1 MGERKYISVI
11 LPLKLEWEPCYSI
24 EAKAEVE
31 DRSEVEVRTKVEDRT
46 EVEDRSEVEV
56 GDRVRVKFA
65 QKEYIGV
72 VSKVDVTPDIDPK
85 KIQPIIQVEDGLERI
100 FPEEIE
106 LWRQVSDYYLC
117 SIGETYKA
125 AYPVSKTSLEEAR
138 AAAKERAVNSKK
150 KILDSIDAKLV
161 KLQER
166 ATKKAEQVEKAKEGT
181 KTRLTHSAILE
192 RIQEEIKRIEVAKEI
207 AAENLKAVENGG
219 KPLKSLT
226 GSNSTQHLLGDDG
239 FPESESQEDTI
250 VLSDH
255 QSKAYQEAKAAF
267 RKGKPVLLHGVTG
280 SGKTELYIKLALE
293 TLRNGR
299 NVLYLVPEIALSTQ
313 LEERLTQHFGER
325 LMTYHSAESAASRR
339 ATAEAIRSLK
349 VTKGCEEMNGGKG
362 GEEKNGTK
370 GCEEMNGGKGGEGLK
385 ITKGSEETN
394 RAKDPKETEGAEGA
408 EGAEETEG
416 AKGAEGAEAPEGV
429 KGAEE
434 TYIVLGTRSS
444 LFLPHHNLG
453 LIIVDEEHDSSYKQ
467 DSPAPRYNGRD
478 TALILSVM
486 HKGNIILGS
495 ATPSLEEMYNCL
507 TDRHVMVSLTERY
520 HGSESADIE
529 IIDTRAERRKRGMEG
544 NFSRKLIEHIRRTLS
559 EGGQAMILRSRRA
572 WAPAMQ
578 CESCGDIPKCP
589 HCNVSLTQHKQGMMV
604 CHYCGYKAIY
614 TGQCAKC
621 QGPLKSLGAGTQ
633 KIEEEA
639 AALFPEAV
647 IARLD
652 SDSAQN
658 KAYEAK
664 VIKEFSQGKIDILI
678 GTQMLTKGFD
688 FSNLKLVAVIA
699 ADTMLGMQDFRADE
713 KAMQLL
719 EQFRGRSGRRDEKGL
734 CVIQTSQPEHPV
746 YKRLANGE
754 FVNED
759 LLAERQDFNFPPYT
773 RIVELTIKD
782 IYEDRVERMSK
793 KLAMHILQHSG
804 IRNEGSGLIGSP
816 IVGPYAPVVD
826 KIADQ
831 YIRTIRISL
840 KKDRNLR
847 TTKERIKEAVL
858 SFEKVE
864 KYTNHISINVDPA

>member
-24 EAKAEVE
+24 EAKAEGNDTVGG
-31 DRSEVEVRTKVEDRT
+31 RSEVK
-46 EVEDRSEVEV
+46 V

-72 VSKVDVTPDIDPK
+72 VSKTDVTPDIDPK
-85 KIQPIIQVEDGLERI
+85 KIQPIVQIEEGLERI

-125 AYPVSKTSLEEAR
+125 AYPVSKINLEEAR
-138 AAAKERAVNSKK
+138 AAAKERAVSSRRRM
-150 KILDSIDAKLV
+150 LDSIDAKLT
-161 KLQER
+161 KLKEKAQ
-166 ATKKAEQVEKAKEGT
+166 KKTEQVERAKEGT
-181 KTRLTHSAILE
+181 KARLTHSAILE
-192 RIQEEIKRIEVAKEI
+192 RMIEEIRRTETAREI
-207 AAENLKAVENGG
+207 AAENLKATEEGV
-219 KPLKSLT
+219 KPQAAKL
-226 GSNSTQHLLGDDG
+226 
-239 FPESESQEDTI
+239 EEDTI

-255 QSKAYQEAKAAF
+255 QDRAYQEAKAAF

-293 TLRNGR
+293 TLEKGR

-313 LEERLTQHFGER
+313 LEERLEQHFGER

-339 ATAEAIRSLK
+339 ATAEAIRSLR
-349 VTKGCEEMNGGKG
+349 VFKG
-362 GEEKNGTK
+362 T
-370 GCEEMNGGKGGEGLK
+370 
-385 ITKGSEETN
+385 
-394 RAKDPKETEGAEGA
+394 KDPKKTEG
-408 EGAEETEG
+408 
-416 AKGAEGAEAPEGV
+416 P

-478 TALILSVM
+478 TALMLSVM

-507 TDRHVMVSLTERY
+507 TDRHAMVSLTERY
-520 HGSESADIE
+520 HGSESADVE

-559 EGGQAMILRSRRA
+559 EGDQAMILRSRRA

-578 CESCGDIPKCP
+578 CENCGDIPKCP
-589 HCNVSLTQHKQGMMV
+589 HCNVSLTQHKQGVMV
-604 CHYCGYKAIY
+604 CHYCGYKAAY
-614 TGQCAKC
+614 TGHCTKC

-658 KAYEAK
+658 KTYEAK

-713 KAMQLL
+713 KAIQLL

-746 YKRLANGE
+746 YKRLADGASING
-754 FVNED
+754 D
-759 LLAERQDFNFPPYT
+759 LLTERQDFNFPPYT
-773 RIVELTIKD
+773 RIVELTVKD
-782 IYEDRVERMSK
+782 IYEDRAERMSK
-793 KLAMHILQHSG
+793 KLTAHIQKHSG
-804 IRNEGSGLIGSP
+804 IKNEGFGLIGSP

-826 KIADQ
+826 KVADQ

-840 KKDRNLR
+840 KKDRNLKA
-847 TTKERIKEAVL
+847 TKKRIKEAVL

-864 KYTNHISINVDPA
+864 KYTNHISVNVDPV

>member
-31 DRSEVEVRTKVEDRT
+31 DRSEVEDGSKVEDRS
-46 EVEDRSEVEV
+46 EVEFRSKVEDRSEVEV

-192 RIQEEIKRIEVAKEI
+192 RIQEEIKRTEVAKEI

-267 RKGKPVLLHGVTG
+267 GKGKPVLLHGVTG

-339 ATAEAIRSLK
+339 ATAEVIRSLK

-362 GEEKNGTK
+362 GE
-370 GCEEMNGGKGGEGLK
+370 GLK
-385 ITKGSEETN
+385 VTKGSEETN
-394 RAKDPKETEGAEGA
+394 GAKDPKETEGA
-408 EGAEETEG
+408 
-416 AKGAEGAEAPEGV
+416 KGAE
-429 KGAEE
+429 GAEE

-507 TDRHVMVSLTERY
+507 TDRHVLVGLTERY

-746 YKRLANGE
+746 YKRLANGG

>member
-31 DRSEVEVRTKVEDRT
+31 DRSEVEVRS

-192 RIQEEIKRIEVAKEI
+192 RIQEEIKRTEVAKEI

-219 KPLKSLT
+219 KPLKSLA

-267 RKGKPVLLHGVTG
+267 GKGKPVLLHGVTG

-362 GEEKNGTK
+362 GE
-370 GCEEMNGGKGGEGLK
+370 GLK
-385 ITKGSEETN
+385 VTKGS
-394 RAKDPKETEGAEGA
+394 
-408 EGAEETEG
+408 
-416 AKGAEGAEAPEGV
+416 
-429 KGAEE
+429 EE